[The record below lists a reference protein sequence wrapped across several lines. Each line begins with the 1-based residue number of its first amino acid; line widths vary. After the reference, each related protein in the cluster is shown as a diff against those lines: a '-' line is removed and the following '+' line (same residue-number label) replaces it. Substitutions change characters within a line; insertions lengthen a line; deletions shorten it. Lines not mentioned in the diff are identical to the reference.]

1 MLAPVTHILP
11 LTTIRRERA
20 LPVSGKV
27 LVRKGQKVGATDTIA
42 EAQLYPEHLLLDIG
56 RGLGMSSQ
64 RADRY
69 LACQPGE
76 QVTEGDVIAGP
87 VGFSKRVVRSP
98 RAGTVLLAGGGQVL
112 IEATGE
118 PFELKAGIPGD
129 VVELISDRGAIVETT
144 GALIQGM
151 WGNGRIEFGV
161 LTAVA
166 KTPEDVLTPEQ
177 LDVSLRGAIVLAAHC
192 EDPEVFKSAEELP
205 LRGLIL
211 ASLVPALAA
220 RAAKAQFPV
229 ILLEGFGRRPL
240 NPGTFQLL
248 STNDRRE
255 VALNAEVWDMYEA
268 TRPELVIPLPSAGVL
283 AQPAEAEFFAL
294 DQQVRVLRPPY
305 VGETGTIVELK
316 GKSILPSGIH
326 AAVAVVRL
334 EAGSNV
340 ELPVANLE
348 VLV

>member
-11 LTTIRRERA
+11 LTIIRRERV

-27 LVRKGQKVGATDTIA
+27 LVRKGQKVGATDTLA
-42 EAQLYPEHLLLDIG
+42 EAQLYPEHLLMDIG
-56 RGLGMSSQ
+56 RGLGMSAQ
-64 RADRY
+64 RADHY

-87 VGFSKRVVRSP
+87 VGFSRRVVRSP

-118 PFELKAGIPGD
+118 PYQLKAGIPGD

-144 GALIQGM
+144 GALIQGV

-166 KTPEDVLTPEQ
+166 KSPNDILTLDK
-177 LDVSLRGAIVLAAHC
+177 LDVSLRGAIALAARC
-192 EDPEVFKSAEELP
+192 EDAEVFRSAEELP

-211 ASLVPALAA
+211 ASLSPALAA
-220 RAAKAQFPV
+220 RAAKVQFPV
-229 ILLEGFGRRPL
+229 ILLEGFGSQPM
-240 NPGTFQLL
+240 NPAAFQLL
-248 STNDRRE
+248 STNERRE
-255 VALNAEVWDMYEA
+255 VALNAEVWDVYES

-283 AQPAEAEFFAL
+283 PQPAETEFFAL
-294 DQQVRVLRPPY
+294 DLRVRAVRPPHA
-305 VGETGTIVELK
+305 GETGAIVELK
-316 GKSILPSGIH
+316 SKSVLPSGIQ

-334 EAGSNV
+334 ETGGNV
-340 ELPVANLE
+340 ELPLANLE
-348 VLV
+348 VLL